1 MDAFPPSVQANGKT
15 ECYSKWRWTRKE
27 DNLLRT
33 LVKDMAQE
41 VGISSQIISQ
51 EEQVSVSSWKSCR
64 IRWTNQLNPKVDRSP
79 FNEEEQERILQLH
92 REFGNKW
99 ATIASFFPGRTD
111 NHVKNQYHALV
122 GTRNKKASGP
132 SSSVDR
138 PVPLKSGSSMGL
150 SHNGS
155 VSTVPM
161 GSQFPNVPYHGNNC
175 FVIAPCFP
183 GMPDKPQMMPVY
195 IGGLYGRDKSFVAAL
210 ASNMSGLGPHSFRT
224 INLGSILPSQRTSH
238 GDSMVSNANSATLSE
253 LPTAQPQ
260 QKVATKDYQFI
271 DFMGVGTSE

>member
-33 LVKDMAQE
+33 LVKRY
-41 VGISSQIISQ
+41 GPR
-51 EEQVSVSSWKSCR
+51 SWDLIADNIPGRTGKSCR

-79 FNEEEQERILQLH
+79 FSEEEQERILQLH

-155 VSTVPM
+155 VSTAPM

-253 LPTAQPQ
+253 LLPTAQPQ
-260 QKVATKDYQFI
+260 QEVATKDYQFI